1 MIRCGLRPLP
11 FTVLDRPQDRS
22 IQDLSGYWAQKRG
35 TRAIPLR
42 ADIDPLDLTRHLAS
56 LFLLDVI
63 ESGRDFRYRLVG
75 TMVTDMNERNVT
87 GTTIRTEY
95 SCPVTLRY
103 VDAVLRRV
111 VSEKRPRFTCGQVF
125 WRPGKDHRGFEAGYF
140 PISAHGCSV
149 DMILAEV
156 RFT

>member
-1 MIRCGLRPLP
+1 M
-11 FTVLDRPQDRS
+11 
-22 IQDLSGYWAQKRG
+22 
-35 TRAIPLR
+35 PLR

-75 TMVTDMNERNVT
+75 TTITDMNERNVT

-103 VDAVLRRV
+103 VDAVLGRV
-111 VSEKRPRFTCGQVF
+111 VSEERPRFTRGSVF

-140 PISAHGCSV
+140 PISADGRSV